1 MLLSVQLFTVRDAM
15 QADPVGTLRRLRS
28 IGLDRVEL
36 AGTYGLAVRDFR
48 AMLDDAGLLV
58 SGSHLGID
66 RFENDLQSVVDEH
79 RDLGCDRVIL
89 PWIGEEVYAAGPEA
103 LARRLGAIAQ
113 GCEANGLEFAYH
125 NHAFELEQG
134 WLGTMFGTA
143 PANVRAQLDLGWIY
157 AAGED
162 PVHWLQMLAGRVP
175 TVHLKDMTDDP
186 TNRDAVAG
194 QGRLD
199 WDAILPACQAA
210 GVLVG
215 VIEMDVPPGDP
226 FDCVERCYQFFQSK
240 IG

>member
-15 QADPVGTLRRLRS
+15 QADPTRTLRRLRS
-28 IGLDRVEL
+28 IGFERVEL
-36 AGTYGLAVRDFR
+36 AGTYGLTAREFR
-48 AMLDDAGLLV
+48 SMLDDAGLLV

-66 RFENDLQSVVDEH
+66 RLENDLQAVVDEH

-89 PWIGEEVYAAGPEA
+89 PWIGEDVYAGGPEA
-103 LARRLGAIAQ
+103 LARRLGAIAD
-113 GCEANGLEFAYH
+113 GCQAHGLEFAYH
-125 NHAFELEQG
+125 NHAFELKQG
-134 WLGTMFGTA
+134 WLGPMFATA

-186 TNRDAVAG
+186 SSRDAIAG
-194 QGRLD
+194 RGKLD
-199 WDAILPACQAA
+199 WSAILPACNEA

-226 FDCVERCYQFFQSK
+226 LDSVEQCHRFFQSK